1 MTICSTCQSEWGGAN
16 TCHCSGCH
24 TTFTGITAFDAH
36 RRGGQCIPAE
46 SAGLTLTKRA
56 YPCYGYPSDDSGAW
70 WADSA
75 ETEGGQLTIGTRP

>member
-1 MTICSTCQSEWGGAN
+1 MTICAKCSAEWGGMN

-56 YPCYGYPSDDSGAW
+56 YPCYGYPADDSGAW
-70 WADSA
+70 WADSG
-75 ETEGGQLTIGTRP
+75 ETEDGQLTIGAQP